1 MKTYVFV
8 AIILCLGAVL
18 VACST
23 PSPTVAPTATSGGMP
38 ASGPT
43 DANVPALHKTWQW
56 QKRVILDSGTE
67 EQIDDPTK
75 YTLTFNA
82 DGTYAFQADCNQG
95 SGTYVADETGA
106 IRMEA
111 GPMTLAECGESSR
124 SQDVTNM
131 MYAVQD
137 YRLEDNGATLV
148 LVWPAG
154 GPEDYYK

>member
-1 MKTYVFV
+1 MKTYTAIAIVF
-8 AIILCLGAVL
+8 CLGAL
-18 VACST
+18 LAACAT
-23 PSPTVAPTATSGGMP
+23 PEPTATPVPKVDVP
-38 ASGPT
+38 AGWPT

-56 QKRVILDSGTE
+56 QKRIILDSGAE

-75 YTLTFNA
+75 YTLTLNA
-82 DGTYAFQADCNQG
+82 DGTYTFQADCNQG
-95 SGTYVADETGA
+95 SGAYVADDTGA

-111 GPMTLAECGESSR
+111 GPVTLAECGEGSR
-124 SQDVTNM
+124 SQDVMNM